1 MIYDTCPACLLG
13 RMRLTTTTFVQVFE
27 GTLIHAPDTAAWQ
40 CDTCGETYFADAT
53 LRRIEALI
61 GTGGLPPN
69 RHEPAPREPLPG
81 DAPAARDEAA
91 PDAIGSRSE

>member
-1 MIYDTCPACLLG
+1 MK
-13 RMRLTTTTFVQVFE
+13 LTTTTFVQVFE

-40 CDTCGETYFADAT
+40 CDSCGETYFADAT

-61 GTGGLPPN
+61 GTGGLPPI
-69 RHEPAPREPLPG
+69 RHESAPREPLPPPG
-81 DAPAARDEAA
+81 DAPAARDESA